1 MTYSELSIQRVRVES
16 FRGFRDRRDFDLS
29 ASAVIIT
36 GPNGTGKTSF
46 FDALQWCFI
55 GTIQRLENLRARR
68 SVEHIVNQYRLG
80 HKAVVEIE
88 LLTNSGP
95 IVLRRSGDHR
105 GSTLEL
111 RRPGSETIFGPD
123 AEANLRQVLL
133 PETDLSLETALMT
146 SGLMQQDVMRSVLEA
161 NGADRYRHISTVLG
175 LSRLEEFE
183 DAARLV
189 AREALDTESRA
200 RDERD
205 RISRGLTQATDRL
218 AAARSRLESRPQFE
232 AMRDQLRTLLTDCP
246 SSVSGPPADVSL
258 DSQDNIRRLAEEF
271 ARLAEITERLQS
283 LARDVLELQASLEDE
298 PTEDDLDQLRSDL
311 RTTEA
316 GAVAQ
321 REQTAT
327 IEAQL
332 DAAQRAASDLARLA
346 ALAIPLL
353 TTECPVCSQSIDS
366 AHVEAKL
373 RERIDSTTTIVD
385 LQESLTSQRVA
396 LHSAEE
402 LAATARDNLQAAE
415 LRLTQWEQFRSA
427 ESEAQTVLDGLRRP
441 NLVVRTNAANII
453 EFAQEA
459 ESMLNYLRSR
469 RRRLL
474 ELLNAFDQHA
484 ESGAVERATAE
495 INSLESTLA
504 TAETLLEQES
514 ARSQRL
520 QVLAEQSV
528 AARVE
533 VTERRVKS
541 IQPLVVN
548 IFQRLD
554 PHPAFKTIEF
564 ELDTYY
570 RRGTTSPLVRD
581 AIEGVS
587 ADPLVVFSTSQAN
600 IVALSYFIAM
610 SLSAAHRG
618 LPFLLLDDPVQSMDD
633 VNVLGF
639 ADLCRHLRSRRQLI
653 VSTHERRFAALL
665 ERKLAPR
672 TMDSSTKLIRFAG
685 WDRSG
690 PSVDQGAVEPQLLD
704 DPIKVVGL
712 TG

>member
-1 MTYSELSIQRVRVES
+1 MTSSEPSIQRLRVES
-16 FRGFRDRRDFDLS
+16 FRGFRDRREFDLS

-55 GTIQRLENLRARR
+55 GTIQRLESLRARR

-80 HKAVVEIE
+80 RNAVVEIE
-88 LLTNSGP
+88 LLVGSGL
-95 IVLRRSGDHR
+95 ITLRRSGDHR

-111 RRPGSETIFGPD
+111 RRSGSETIFGSD
-123 AEANLRQVLL
+123 AEAMLRDLLL
-133 PETDLSLETALMT
+133 PETDLSLESALQT

-161 NGADRYRHISTVLG
+161 RGADRYRHISTVLG

-183 DAARLV
+183 EAARLV
-189 AREALDTESRA
+189 AREAVDRETRA
-200 RDERD
+200 REERD
-205 RISRGLTQATDRL
+205 RISLGLLQATERL
-218 AAARSRLESRPQFE
+218 AAARNRLESRPQIE
-232 AMRDQLRTLLTDCP
+232 AMRQELRSLLTDCP
-246 SSVSGPPADVSL
+246 PSVSGPPANVSL
-258 DSQDNIRRLAEEF
+258 ESQDDVRALAQEF
-271 ARLAEITERLQS
+271 ATVVDAAERLES
-283 LARDVLELQASLEDE
+283 LSRRMLELQTSLEDE
-298 PTEDDLDQLRSDL
+298 PTEADLVTLRSEVEA
-311 RTTEA
+311 TEA
-316 GAVAQ
+316 EVATQ
-321 REQTAT
+321 RGQTTA
-327 IEAQL
+327 IDAQL
-332 DAAQRAASDLARLA
+332 SAARSAASELAQLA

-353 TTECPVCSQSIDS
+353 TSECPVCGQSIDS
-366 AHVEAKL
+366 AHVEAEL
-373 RERIDSTTTIVD
+373 RDRAASTTTIVA
-385 LQESLTSQRVA
+385 LQESLTTQQAA
-396 LHSAEE
+396 LQSAEDRT
-402 LAATARDNLQAAE
+402 ASARDNLRTAE
-415 LRLTQWEQFRSA
+415 LKRAQWEQFRTAAAEAEVMLDLLRSA
-427 ESEAQTVLDGLRRP
+427 DLS
-441 NLVVRTNAANII
+441 VRTNAATVG
-453 EFAQEA
+453 EFAQTS
-459 ESMLNYLRSR
+459 ESVVNYLHTR

-474 ELLNAFDQHA
+474 EFLNAFDQQA
-484 ESGAVERATAE
+484 DSGAVERAGAE
-495 INSLESTLA
+495 TKSLESTLA
-504 TAETLLEQES
+504 TNERLLEEES

-528 AARVE
+528 MARVE

-581 AIEGVS
+581 AVEGVS

-610 SLSAAHRG
+610 SLSAGQRG

-633 VNVLGF
+633 VNALGF
-639 ADLCRHLRSRRQLI
+639 ADLCRHLQSRRQLI
-653 VSTHERRFAALL
+653 VSTHERRFAGLL

-672 TMDSSTKLIRFAG
+672 TMDTSTKLIRFAG

-690 PSVDQGAVEPQLLD
+690 PTVDQDSVEPQLLE
-704 DPIKVVGL
+704 DPIRVVGL
-712 TG
+712 AG